1 MSTNFIA
8 TKIKGLERCASDRV
22 KQIEKLETLLA
33 KVKGS
38 EQGDP
43 ALVEE
48 VNVRFAELKQSR
60 RQEKEQMKVLKK
72 ALMKEIAYQK

>member
-1 MSTNFIA
+1 MSVNFIA
-8 TKIKGLERCASDRV
+8 TKIKGLERGATDRV

-60 RQEKEQMKVLKK
+60 RQEKEQLRVLKK
-72 ALMKEIAYQK
+72 ALMKQIAYQK